1 MYLIVFY
8 LPYSLI
14 TLEVKKK
21 FLRRLWVEHEFEWVI
36 LRVKLQMSF
45 QGLKPRKSKENLR
58 FKSFSGGL
66 QQTPP
71 PPPRMQLFFNR
82 KTVTCILMGESY
94 VKNPGHQDFFFL
106 EENPVYR
113 DFFFF
118 MEQNLGYHDFFFF
131 GRKSWVLGFTEKFF
145 RALRAR
151 PMKILYRVLLAS

>member
-21 FLRRLWVEHEFEWVI
+21 FLRRLWVEDEFEWVI

-71 PPPRMQLFFNR
+71 PPQG
-82 KTVTCILMGESY
+82 CS
-94 VKNPGHQDFFFL
+94 FFL
-106 EENPVYR
+106 I
-113 DFFFF
+113 
-118 MEQNLGYHDFFFF
+118 
-131 GRKSWVLGFTEKFF
+131 EKQ
-145 RALRAR
+145 
-151 PMKILYRVLLAS
+151 